1 MANKH
6 KKMLMDHVAEM
17 LRLENE
23 NDYIEIGER
32 LADNFFMVRPSG
44 NPLTKPGWLGLA
56 KSTDLEIINLKLIQF
71 NIVEV
76 NNEGTMGYV
85 CYTTQSKFKFKGVEN
100 DDVAVF
106 TIIFKRDEEEGDGW
120 KMVFMQR
127 SQGRNPSSP
136 MPKFF

>member
-1 MANKH
+1 MTTKD
-6 KKMLMDHVAEM
+6 KKMLTDHIAEI

-23 NDYIEIGER
+23 NDYIEIAER
-32 LADNFFMVRPSG
+32 LSDNFFMVRPSG
-44 NPLTKPGWLGLA
+44 NPLTKSEWLGLVN
-56 KSTDLEIINLKLIQF
+56 STDMEIIHTKLVGFNL
-71 NIVEV
+71 VEV

-106 TIIFKRDEEEGDGW
+106 TAIFKRDKEDGW

-127 SQGRNPSSP
+127 SQGRKPTSP
-136 MPKFF
+136 LPKFY